1 MSAEENE
8 ELETETEDT
17 SMRDTLDAAFADD
30 SSGDEGSS
38 LETGTGSDANGDL
51 ELGRSDTNDDDGT
64 IGSGDT
70 TDNDTEH
77 TTAATTTDDKAPA
90 SWTPAAR
97 EEWANV
103 PASVKETINKREIE
117 VQGVMKEGAQ
127 ARGFVENFGK
137 MVQPYQGYLSLGGK
151 DPLQNIHNAIQ
162 AAATLQG
169 GTPIQKAEAAFKMIR
184 ENGIDIQALD
194 DLLVG
199 NAPAIKEEMTPAM
212 QKMQDRIDEQDRYLQ
227 GQHEERQR
235 GQQDA
240 QAETNTEVNAFIKGK
255 EFGED
260 LRLDMADFM
269 DMAER
274 NGGQPISLDIAY
286 DRAMA
291 SRPDLQT
298 ILTNRSSAEQNK
310 GRLDRARNA
319 GSSIPQR
326 STGGGGSPA
335 PTNMR
340 EALTEAWNQG

>member
-30 SSGDEGSS
+30 SSEDTSS
-38 LETGTGSDANGDL
+38 SAETAPLAGSDVEGGQEGADTTGDTSTTA
-51 ELGRSDTNDDDGT
+51 SDTNTDDDT
-64 IGSGDT
+64 SS
-70 TDNDTEH
+70 
-77 TTAATTTDDKAPA
+77 TAEQTDDKAPA

-298 ILTNRSSAEQNK
+298 ILTNRSSAEQSR